1 MFKMQ
6 TDNYNFRKNIA
17 TNKKSVLRKMSLKSQ
32 NSKSNILS
40 KIVYYVFFVIS
51 WNSLELRDQ

>member
-1 MFKMQ
+1 MQ

-17 TNKKSVLRKMSLKSQ
+17 TNKNSILRKMSLKSQ